1 MDNVVIPY
9 EDVEDSSEDNPSDSS
24 SDEEHSQLLSNNVGV
39 LYNQFDVK
47 DTKFMNMESVEEY
60 QIKRNELFT
69 PELSRIRILVDS
81 KNVTHK
87 TTDHDTSNYTVEL
100 SGDDTTNSTAG
111 FDNYENVIGFRL
123 IKAIILNTVYQVT
136 TNNNTINFNY
146 DGSDKV
152 STLTPGKYSLD
163 DFADQIKLQMDAAID
178 GATPFTVTIDDVT
191 VYKYRIVS
199 STSNFYFLKSSAWRL
214 LGILNMDE
222 EASTASTDKT
232 LPNVID
238 HSIHYVD
245 LVIPEIPYIA
255 CKHNMSS
262 KNVIERIPINVD
274 PGDIVYYTDSQDS
287 FDNYFYPINLSKLT
301 IQLYEDTN
309 DTLYDCQN
317 GDNSFEFELTILN
330 KIKE

>member
-60 QIKRNELFT
+60 QMKRNELFT
-69 PELSRIRILVDS
+69 PELSKIRILVDS

-100 SGDDTTNSTAG
+100 NGDDTTNSTAG
-111 FDNYENVIGFRL
+111 FGNYENVIGFRL
-123 IKAIILNTVYQVT
+123 IKAMILNTVYQVT

-163 DFADQIKLQMDAAID
+163 DFADQVKLQMDAAID
-178 GATPFTVTIDDVT
+178 GATPFTVTIDDT
-191 VYKYRIVS
+191 TTYKYRIVS

>member
-60 QIKRNELFT
+60 QMKRNELFT
-69 PELSRIRILVDS
+69 PELSKIRILVDS

-100 SGDDTTNSTAG
+100 NGDDTSNSTAG

-163 DFADQIKLQMDAAID
+163 DFADQVKLQMDAAID
-178 GATPFTVTIDDVT
+178 GATPFTVTIDDT
-191 VYKYRIVS
+191 TTYKYRIVS

-262 KNVIERIPINVD
+262 KNVIERIPINVG
-274 PGDIVYYTDSQDS
+274 PGDIVYYTVAHDR
-287 FDNYFYPINLSKLT
+287 FDNYFYPINLAKLT

>member
-39 LYNQFDVK
+39 LYNQFNVK
-47 DTKFMNMESVEEY
+47 DTKFMNMESAEEY
-60 QIKRNELFT
+60 QSKRNELFT
-69 PELSRIRILVDS
+69 PELSKIRILVDS

-100 SGDDTTNSTAG
+100 NGDDTTNSTAG
-111 FDNYENVIGFRL
+111 FGNYENVIGFKL

-146 DGSDKV
+146 GGSDKV
-152 STLTPGKYSLD
+152 STLTPAKYSLD
-163 DFADQIKLQMDAAID
+163 EFADQIKLQMDASVS
-178 GATPFTVTIDDVT
+178 GTPFTVTIDDVT

-262 KNVIERIPINVD
+262 KNVIERIPLNVD
-274 PGDIVYYTDSQDS
+274 AGDIVYYTASQDN
-287 FDNYFYPINLSKLT
+287 FNNYFYPINLSKLT

-309 DTLYDCQN
+309 DSFYDCQN
-317 GDNSFEFELTILN
+317 ADNSFEFELTILN